1 MKGKLLIIDDDHQIL
16 ESLVLLLKYDFGKI
30 DTISN
35 PNLILN
41 TIEQE
46 SYDLILL
53 DMNFTAKISSGNEGI
68 FWLRKIL
75 NQDPGAAVIMIT
87 AYGDVNLA
95 VKAMKIGALDFI
107 QKPWNSE
114 KLIATLKTAF
124 QLQQSKKKLR
134 ELENKNLALKE
145 DISRFYPQ
153 FIGESEAVEKV
164 FRIVEKVARTD
175 ANVLIQGENGT
186 GKDLIAREIH
196 RQSTRE
202 DHPFVGVDL
211 ASLSPTLF
219 ESELFGHTK
228 GAFTDA
234 KEERPGRFEKAHRGT
249 LFLDEIGNLP
259 LSLQSKI
266 LTVLENRKIN
276 RLGSNESIP
285 VDIRLI
291 SATNSD
297 LMKLTEEHLFRED
310 LLYRINT
317 VVIEMPPLR
326 ERGEDIVLL
335 AEYFLNRFS
344 GKYQKPALKMGQKA
358 LEKLQQY
365 PWPGNVRELQHT
377 IENAV
382 ILCEN
387 SVLSPGD
394 LNLQSSRSWD
404 SDSLN
409 LEKVERKTIEKALI
423 KHKGKYSKTAD
434 ELGISRTTLYHKIK
448 KYGL

>member
-1 MKGKLLIIDDDHQIL
+1 MEGHLLIIDDDRQIL
-16 ESLVLLLKYDFGKI
+16 ESLELLLKYEFRRI
-30 DTISN
+30 DTLSN

-41 TIEQE
+41 RMEQNR
-46 SYDLILL
+46 YDLILL
-53 DMNFTAKISSGNEGI
+53 DMNFTASVSTGNEGI
-68 FWLRKIL
+68 FWLRRIL
-75 NQDPGAAVIMIT
+75 KKDAEAAVIMIT
-87 AYGDVNLA
+87 AYGDIDLA
-95 VKAMKIGALDFI
+95 VKAMKIGAMDFI

-114 KLIATLKTAF
+114 KLISTLKTAY
-124 QLQQSKKKLR
+124 QLQQSKKKLKK
-134 ELENKNLALKE
+134 LEHHNQALKE
-145 DISRFYPQ
+145 DLKTFYPE
-153 FIGESEAVEKV
+153 FIGESKPVKEI
-164 FRIVEKVARTD
+164 FRIIAKVAGTD
-175 ANVLIQGENGT
+175 ANVLIQGENGS
-186 GKDLIAREIH
+186 GKDLVAREIH
-196 RQSTRE
+196 RQSGRAGE
-202 DHPFVGVDL
+202 SFVRVDL

-219 ESELFGHTK
+219 ESELFGHVK

-234 KEERPGRFEKAHRGT
+234 KSDRPGRCEAADGGT

-266 LTVLENRKIN
+266 LTVLESRTVT

-297 LMKLTEEHLFRED
+297 LMKRTEEHLFRKD

-317 VVIEMPPLR
+317 VTINMPPLKDR
-326 ERGEDIVLL
+326 VEDIILL
-335 AEYFLNRFS
+335 VEYFLGKFS
-344 GKYQKPALKMGQKA
+344 VKYQKPALKIGQKA

-377 IENAV
+377 LENAV

-387 SVLSPGD
+387 EILTPRD
-394 LNLQSSRSWD
+394 FNLQTSRSWD
-404 SDSLN
+404 TESLN
-409 LEKVERKTIEKALI
+409 LEQMERSTIDKALV
-423 KHKGKYSKTAD
+423 KNHGKYSITAD

>member
-1 MKGKLLIIDDDHQIL
+1 
-16 ESLVLLLKYDFGKI
+16 
-30 DTISN
+30 
-35 PNLILN
+35 
-41 TIEQE
+41 
-46 SYDLILL
+46 
-53 DMNFTAKISSGNEGI
+53 
-68 FWLRKIL
+68 
-75 NQDPGAAVIMIT
+75 MIT
-87 AYGDVNLA
+87 AFGDVDLA

-114 KLIATLKTAF
+114 KLMITLKTVY

-134 ELENKNLALKE
+134 KLENSNTALKE
-145 DISRFYPQ
+145 DLNKFYPE
-153 FIGESEAVEKV
+153 FIGESQPVKEIFK
-164 FRIVEKVARTD
+164 IISKVAGTE

-196 RQSTRE
+196 RRSNRSGE
-202 DHPFVGVDL
+202 PFVSVDL

-219 ESELFGHTK
+219 ESELFGHVK

-234 KEERPGRFEKAHRGT
+234 KEDRPGRLETANGGT

-266 LTVLENRKIN
+266 LSVLESRNVN
-276 RLGSNESIP
+276 RLGSNENIP
-285 VDIRLI
+285 INIRLI

-297 LMKLTEEHLFRED
+297 LTKLTDEHLFRED

-317 VVIEMPPLR
+317 VKVEIPSLR
-326 ERGEDIVLL
+326 ERDNDIVLL
-335 AEYFLNRFS
+335 TEFFLGKYS
-344 GKYQKPALKMGQKA
+344 GKYQKPRLKIGRKA
-358 LEKLQQY
+358 IGKLQHY
-365 PWPGNVRELQHT
+365 AWPGNVRELQHA

-387 SVLSPGD
+387 EILTPAD
-394 LNLQSSRSWD
+394 FNLQTVRSWD
-404 SDSLN
+404 SESLN
-409 LEKVERKTIEKALI
+409 LEQVERNTIEKALE
-423 KHKGKYSKTAD
+423 KNRGRYSITAD

>member
-1 MKGKLLIIDDDHQIL
+1 MKGKLLIIDDDRQIL

-30 DTISN
+30 DTLSS

-41 TIEQE
+41 SMEQKQ
-46 SYDLILL
+46 YDLILL
-53 DMNFTAKISSGNEGI
+53 DMNFAAKISSGNEGI
-68 FWLRKIL
+68 FWLRRIL
-75 NQDPGAAVIMIT
+75 KMDPEIAVIMIT
-87 AYGDVNLA
+87 AYGDVDLA
-95 VKAMKIGALDFI
+95 VKAMKIGAMDFI

-114 KLIATLKTAF
+114 KLITTLKTVY
-124 QLQQSKKKLR
+124 QLQQSKKKLKK
-134 ELENKNLALKE
+134 LEHNNLALKE
-145 DISRFYPQ
+145 DLEKFYPE
-153 FIGESEAVEKV
+153 FIGESKPVKGI
-164 FRIVEKVARTD
+164 FRVIAKVAGTD

-186 GKDLIAREIH
+186 GKDLVAREIH
-196 RQSTRE
+196 RQSGRANE
-202 DHPFVGVDL
+202 PFVPVDL

-219 ESELFGHTK
+219 ESELFGHVK

-234 KEERPGRFEKAHRGT
+234 KSDRPGRFETAHGGT

-266 LTVLENRKIN
+266 LTVLESRKVN

-285 VDIRLI
+285 IDIRLI
-291 SATNSD
+291 SATNND
-297 LMKLTEEHLFRED
+297 LLRLTEDHLFRED

-317 VVIEMPPLR
+317 VKIDMPPLR
-326 ERGEDIVLL
+326 DRLDDIILL
-335 AEYFLNRFS
+335 TEYFLGKFS
-344 GKYQKPALKMGQKA
+344 VKYQKPALRIGQKA
-358 LEKLQQY
+358 LEKLQHY

-387 SVLSPGD
+387 EILTPHD
-394 LNLQSSRSWD
+394 FNLQTSRSWD
-404 SDSLN
+404 TESLN
-409 LEKVERKTIEKALI
+409 LEQVERSTIEKALI
-423 KHKGKYSKTAD
+423 KNRGRYSITAD

>member
-1 MKGKLLIIDDDHQIL
+1 MNGKLLIIDDDRQIL
-16 ESLVLLLKYDFGKI
+16 ESLELLLKYEFKKI
-30 DTISN
+30 DTLSN
-35 PNLILN
+35 PNLILQR
-41 TIEQE
+41 IEQE
-46 SYDLILL
+46 QYDLILL
-53 DMNFTAKISSGNEGI
+53 DMNFKASVSTGNEGI

-75 NQDPGAAVIMIT
+75 KQNPKSAIIMIT
-87 AYGDVNLA
+87 AFGDVDLA

-114 KLIATLKTAF
+114 KLMITLKTVY

-134 ELENKNLALKE
+134 KLENSNTALKE
-145 DISRFYPQ
+145 DLNKFYPE
-153 FIGESEAVEKV
+153 FIGESQPVKEIFK
-164 FRIVEKVARTD
+164 IISKVAGTE

-196 RQSTRE
+196 RRSNRSGE
-202 DHPFVGVDL
+202 PFVSVDL

-219 ESELFGHTK
+219 ESELFGHVK

-234 KEERPGRFEKAHRGT
+234 KEDRPGRLETANGGT

-266 LTVLENRKIN
+266 LSVLESRNVN
-276 RLGSNESIP
+276 RLGSNENIP
-285 VDIRLI
+285 INIRLI

-297 LMKLTEEHLFRED
+297 LTKLTDEHLFRED

-317 VVIEMPPLR
+317 VKVEIPSLR
-326 ERGEDIVLL
+326 ERDNDIVLL
-335 AEYFLNRFS
+335 TEFFLGKYS
-344 GKYQKPALKMGQKA
+344 GKYQKPRLKIGRKA
-358 LEKLQQY
+358 IGKLQHY
-365 PWPGNVRELQHT
+365 AWPGNVRELQHA

-387 SVLSPGD
+387 EILTPAD
-394 LNLQSSRSWD
+394 FNLQTVRSWD
-404 SDSLN
+404 SESLN
-409 LEKVERKTIEKALI
+409 LEQVERNTIEKALE
-423 KHKGKYSKTAD
+423 KNRGRYSITAD